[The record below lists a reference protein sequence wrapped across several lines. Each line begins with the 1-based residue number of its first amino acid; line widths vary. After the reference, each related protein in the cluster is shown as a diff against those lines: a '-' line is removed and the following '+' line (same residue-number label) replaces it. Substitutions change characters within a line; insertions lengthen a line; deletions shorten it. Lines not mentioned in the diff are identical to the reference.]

1 MKFQQVTDK
10 KQYLSSMIHGKIN
23 LQKSQREG
31 LQMLHSIHII
41 TKQASLVGKNAL
53 LMANT
58 IKRIL
63 MNPTVLGLLRMRF
76 FVVLCV

>member
-1 MKFQQVTDK
+1 MMKFQQVTDK

-41 TKQASLVGKNAL
+41 TKQAL
-53 LMANT
+53 
-58 IKRIL
+58 
-63 MNPTVLGLLRMRF
+63 
-76 FVVLCV
+76 